1 MVFAA
6 EDGGG
11 RLVGLVFAA
20 GKKEALSCE
29 EFAVLGDKVVSAL
42 GLLPKARGLLQ
53 IGNEEGFAEQGLK
66 DGSSRRI
73 GGNQAGKRQCV
84 GGQGGVGIGIGWRGG
99 FGGEELQGKE
109 AGLAFSGGAQLADQ
123 LFGVGFGLR
132 NQGLEAVAER
142 GFNGSK
148 VFIGSVKEVRQRAE
162 EMGGLGKGVC
172 RGLVKAFPLGVQLS
186 QQGQT
191 GALFGLLLEQIVQ
204 LGGLL
209 GGLGLQGFPA
219 GLTLLKIGATLLGLL
234 GLGSLFGCQSF

>member
-42 GLLPKARGLLQ
+42 GLLPKAGGLLQ
-53 IGNEEGFAEQGLK
+53 IGNEEGFAEQGLN
-66 DGSSRRI
+66 DGSGRRN
-73 GGNQAGKRQCV
+73 GGKKAGHGQCV

-99 FGGEELQGKE
+99 FDGEELQRKE
-109 AGLAFSGGAQLADQ
+109 SSLAFLGGAQLLDK

-142 GFNGSK
+142 GFDGGE
-148 VFIGSVKEVRQRAE
+148 VFVGSVKEVRQRAE

-172 RGLVKAFPLGVQLS
+172 GGLVKAFSLGVQLS

-191 GALFGLLLEQIVQ
+191 GSLFGLLLEQIVQ

-219 GLTLLKIGATLLGLL
+219 GLTLLKIVAALLGLL
-234 GLGSLFGCQSF
+234 GLGGLLGCQSF